1 MTLVAVGSQAAGRY
15 CLDSLSPVFLH
26 VWVYASHTS
35 KAVGIE
41 TNTSRSW

>member
-26 VWVYASHTS
+26 VWVYAIHDS
-35 KAVGIE
+35 KVLD
-41 TNTSRSW
+41 S